1 MARETI
7 IIDIA
12 PGGDVKIEVDGCSGP
27 ACKALTAPLEKAL
40 GTVSKSVEKREMR
53 DARTDNRI
61 VNRR

>member
-1 MARETI
+1 MRDEI

-12 PGGDVKIEVDGCSGP
+12 PGGEVKIEVNGCSGP

-40 GTVSKSVEKREMR
+40 GTVTKSVEKREYR
-53 DARTDNRI
+53 ETRTDNRI